1 MKTDRSI
8 KRQLMVYNPVIIIL
22 PVKGDGMVDK
32 IARHLTGKKSIP
44 NANSRLELKKKYPV
58 WRKLMKK
65 DNNGGKLQ

>member
-32 IARHLTGKKSIP
+32 IARHLTGKKVSQMQTVGW
-44 NANSRLELKKKYPV
+44 S
-58 WRKLMKK
+58 
-65 DNNGGKLQ
+65 